1 MDAYFNAEKMRSPIH
16 DQISEIQRK
25 IQLLERDRSLQYES
39 SKSLIEKNREK
50 ILQLRRENKLI
61 HRKLAKALAADEQV
75 IREAFQAHRS
85 EMGAY
90 RKMSGRAAVEVL
102 DQKVCDK
109 VKKLNAMKHMTNTQR
124 HRLEELNAEYK
135 SVIATSPGL
144 LTDGVTMNKVDF
156 ADEQSQKNLCVLE
169 TQLEKAQL
177 KCQETEHIIRSYQ
190 NLKEHVQEENQ
201 TFQSQMDDLECEVN
215 QQKQE
220 LRYLQEMYKN
230 VHEAKRQAKEELQS
244 QKLIMCDEKRK
255 QEIVLNSYK
264 KYIEEQKA
272 QSDRAERRAQMIA
285 LNTGKLSSEAQ
296 RCGPVE
302 GEENKT
308 FSSMKEAFN
317 RIKGAM
323 GVTDTQKLVDRF
335 GSQCNTLAL
344 LEKMKLQNEH
354 ELQQLKEERDAIH
367 TQYQDLKY
375 SAGDTELIPDL
386 TDGRMVLSQLEKEQ
400 QKLTHTMKCVEIL
413 VELLCYRLKHI
424 TLQDATLQP
433 ECVSPVCVLNLFQ
446 VAKLKLMQLQDELQ
460 GHDIPAVMKEIEELR
475 ASTERNRSDS
485 STSSTLLDNQIADL
499 YKEEYDGEDD
509 DDDDEVVTRMSLKQ
523 QSQFIIDSR
532 KNNKHE

>member
-1 MDAYFNAEKMRSPIH
+1 
-16 DQISEIQRK
+16 
-25 IQLLERDRSLQYES
+25 
-39 SKSLIEKNREK
+39 
-50 ILQLRRENKLI
+50 
-61 HRKLAKALAADEQV
+61 
-75 IREAFQAHRS
+75 
-85 EMGAY
+85 MGAY

-156 ADEQSQKNLCVLE
+156 ADEQSQRNLRVLE

-201 TFQSQMDDLECEVN
+201 TFQSQMDDLDCEVN

-272 QSDRAERRAQMIA
+272 RSDRAERRAQMIA
-285 LNTGKLSSEAQ
+285 LHTGKLSSEAQ

-317 RIKGAM
+317 RITGAM
-323 GVTDTQKLVDRF
+323 GVTDTQKLVDR
-335 GSQCNTLAL
+335 
-344 LEKMKLQNEH
+344 
-354 ELQQLKEERDAIH
+354 
-367 TQYQDLKY
+367 
-375 SAGDTELIPDL
+375 
-386 TDGRMVLSQLEKEQ
+386 
-400 QKLTHTMKCVEIL
+400 
-413 VELLCYRLKHI
+413 LKHI
-424 TLQDATLQP
+424 TLQDATVQR
-433 ECVSPVCVLNLFQ
+433 ECVSPVCVLNPFQ

-509 DDDDEVVTRMSLKQ
+509 DDDDEVATRMSLKQ